1 MDAGHIMYSLYTVH
15 TVEVYSDSDVKG
27 KHLKTEPIVFENMCL
42 TCVVDFV

>member
-1 MDAGHIMYSLYTVH
+1 MDAGHIIYSLNTAGIYI
-15 TVEVYSDSDVKG
+15 YSDSDVKG